1 MEDVKDDEAKSEG
14 FSNVR
19 SVVLTGKGSFDLVK
33 VRLYETFSCKYWA
46 KLSQNHFQ
54 IIPN

>member
-46 KLSQNHFQ
+46 KLSQNH
-54 IIPN
+54 IEIKPN